1 MNQRKKILFITG
13 TRADY
18 GKIKPIMQKMEK
30 KQKEYEVFVYVSGMH
45 LLQKYGSTYREVQK
59 DGYKNTYV
67 AFEQVMTDN
76 MSYNLGVV
84 LMNLARYAE
93 QIKPDMI
100 VVHGDRIDALAGAIT
115 GALNNIL
122 VAHIEGGEISGTID
136 DSIRHA
142 ISKFAHLH
150 FVCNEEAKKR
160 LLQMGEQNERIFV
173 IGSPDIDI
181 MLSDTLPS
189 LQQAYEK
196 YEVDFDTYSIF
207 MYHPVTTEIEKLP
220 EHIGEVVDALLASE
234 KNYIVVYPNNDNGT
248 EVILNEIGRLY
259 GNKRFRV
266 FPSIRFEYFLTFLK
280 NAETVILATGV
291 STAKAYPGEEQF
303 LGRGV
308 SYCATCDA
316 PLYRGKTAAIIG
328 FSPKEEAEA
337 DFMAE
342 MADKVYYIPMYEA
355 DVNVADSVEVLR
367 EKPVSVEGS
376 LKVQELVTDRNRYD
390 VDGVFFLRE
399 SVSPAQLV
407 PGLKIEDNHIAVDR
421 QMRTNL
427 AGCFACGDAVG
438 APYQYIKS
446 AGEGNV
452 AALSAVA
459 YLAEKKRQSK

>member
-30 KQKEYEVFVYVSGMH
+30 KQKKYEVFVYVSGMH

-181 MLSDTLPS
+181 
-189 LQQAYEK
+189 
-196 YEVDFDTYSIF
+196 IF
-207 MYHPVTTEIEKLP
+207 MYHPVTTEVEKLP

-280 NAETVILATGV
+280 NA
-291 STAKAYPGEEQF
+291 
-303 LGRGV
+303 
-308 SYCATCDA
+308 D
-316 PLYRGKTAAIIG
+316 AIIG
-328 FSPKEEAEA
+328 NSSAGIRESGIYGIPAIDIGSRQKGRYDEKMLKNIQHAREDKA
-337 DFMAE
+337 DIL
-342 MADKVYYIPMYEA
+342 DKLQNISSHRIPSSGFGVGNSTELFF
-355 DVNVADSVEVLR
+355 EVLKR
-367 EKPVSVEGS
+367 EDIWNLDIQKIF
-376 LKVQELVTDRNRYD
+376 
-390 VDGVFFLRE
+390 VDIR
-399 SVSPAQLV
+399 
-407 PGLKIEDNHIAVDR
+407 GLKR
-421 QMRTNL
+421 
-427 AGCFACGDAVG
+427 
-438 APYQYIKS
+438 
-446 AGEGNV
+446 
-452 AALSAVA
+452 
-459 YLAEKKRQSK
+459 

>member
-67 AFEQVMTDN
+67 AFEQVMMDN

-84 LMNLARYAE
+84 LMNLARYAD

-160 LLQMGEQNERIFV
+160 LLQMGEQKERIFV

-181 MLSDTLPS
+181 MLSENLPS
-189 LQQAYEK
+189 LPNAYEK
-196 YEVDFDTYSIF
+196 YEIAFDSYSIF
-207 MYHPVTTEIEKLP
+207 MYHPVTTEIEELP
-220 EHIGEVVDALLASE
+220 AHIREVVDALIVSE
-234 KNYIVVYPNNDNGT
+234 RNYIVVYPNNDNGT
-248 EVILNEIGRLY
+248 EIILNEIGRLY

-280 NAETVILATGV
+280 NA
-291 STAKAYPGEEQF
+291 
-303 LGRGV
+303 
-308 SYCATCDA
+308 D
-316 PLYRGKTAAIIG
+316 AIIG
-328 FSPKEEAEA
+328 NSSAGIRESGIYGIPAIDIGSRQKGRYDEKMLKNIQHAREDKA
-337 DFMAE
+337 DIL
-342 MADKVYYIPMYEA
+342 DKLQNISSHRIPSSGFGVGNSTELFF
-355 DVNVADSVEVLR
+355 EVL
-367 EKPVSVEGS
+367 K
-376 LKVQELVTDRNRYD
+376 QEDIWNLDIQKIF
-390 VDGVFFLRE
+390 VDIR
-399 SVSPAQLV
+399 
-407 PGLKIEDNHIAVDR
+407 GLKR
-421 QMRTNL
+421 
-427 AGCFACGDAVG
+427 
-438 APYQYIKS
+438 
-446 AGEGNV
+446 
-452 AALSAVA
+452 
-459 YLAEKKRQSK
+459 